1 MITATGDKAAK
12 HAAMQMEVWSQL
24 EGMGLELVNGV
35 CPHCNGQGLISPD
48 VAATH
53 PAFGKSFVCVCRRQ
67 TTQQKRRW
75 GGTGIP
81 RRLAECSF
89 ELFDNLPAD
98 IKQPKLE
105 ARRLAGDMAA
115 GRPMLI
121 DGHERTSLLMHG
133 SFGVGKSGLA
143 SCIAQAWAK
152 RGKSVL
158 WMDANEFIEAILA
171 VYDAREIEQRLD
183 YTVTDIVTEARTADL
198 LVVDDFGDVD
208 DPKPMSKHTRDKF
221 YAVFRHRHY
230 DMLPSVITSNLN
242 LAEIDEQAGGRLYE
256 RFAEMCHVVNMGGRS
271 FRTGVTR

>member
-1 MITATGDKAAK
+1 MMIATKQDPKF
-12 HAAMQMEVWSQL
+12 AAMQIEVWSQL
-24 EGMGLELVNGV
+24 EKMGLEKVSGE
-35 CPHCNGQGLISPD
+35 CPHCSGQGMISPN
-48 VAATH
+48 VGPTH
-53 PAFGKSFVCVCRRQ
+53 PAFGKSFVCICKRQ

-89 ELFDNLPAD
+89 DLFDGLPEDVRA
-98 IKQPKLE
+98 PKLE

-115 GRPMLI
+115 MKPMLV
-121 DGHERTSLLMHG
+121 DGHMRNSLFLCG

-143 SCIAQAWAK
+143 SCIAQAWTK
-152 RGKSVL
+152 TGKSVL

-198 LVVDDFGDVD
+198 LVIDDFGDVD
-208 DPKPMSKHTRDKF
+208 DSKPMSKHTRDKF
-221 YAVFRHRHY
+221 FAVLRHRHY
-230 DMLPSVITSNLN
+230 DLLPVVTTSNLN
-242 LAEIDEQAGGRLYE
+242 LSEVYDQAGGRIYE
-256 RFAEMCHVVNMGGRS
+256 RIAEMCHIVNMGGQS